1 MAKILKEIGFNDALP
16 RVFST
21 WASWGESPPHYPPY
35 LEKFSRPPSPTNFY
49 SLPTTVVIAPVPSL
63 L

>member
-21 WASWGESPPHYPPY
+21 WASWGESPPTTPLIWKNSVDLHPQQI
-35 LEKFSRPPSPTNFY
+35 FIPSPP
-49 SLPTTVVIAPVPSL
+49 L
-63 L
+63 

>member
-21 WASWGESPPHYPPY
+21 WASWGESPPLPP
-35 LEKFSRPPSPTNFY
+35 LSGK
-49 SLPTTVVIAPVPSL
+49 IQ
-63 L
+63 